1 MRFNRKI
8 TRNIS
13 MISNRTVLARFLY
26 LTWAKLNQTRME
38 IMKDQKN
45 KNGRPAEAA
54 AAVAPF
60 SMSQAAADG
69 RSSQVK
75 RKILVVGKDYT
86 FTPGVLDYAVSLAQR
101 LGYDLIG
108 MNLKPA
114 LEQQGKFFSPYN
126 QHLRAKFTRQAREA
140 WELTKTAL
148 QQQGIR
154 GEHVVKFSDVAR
166 AVKDLNQKV
175 KRIDFVITDVGINS
189 EEITGEIPLPVFSI
203 SGYEG
208 EQIMAQEQE
217 SRTRLVGKT
226 VALGLGTVA
235 IYAAVF
241 FNTDTVMKLFTKG
254 GLYAALPIATV
265 FLVSFVHGAFA
276 HNFWSCLG
284 IEATKKVQPRVA
296 PRPAARKRPR
306 PQLRINA

>member
-1 MRFNRKI
+1 
-8 TRNIS
+8 
-13 MISNRTVLARFLY
+13 
-26 LTWAKLNQTRME
+26 
-38 IMKDQKN
+38 MKDQKN
-45 KNGRPAEAA
+45 KTDRVSETEWEPAPA
-54 AAVAPF
+54 
-60 SMSQAAADG
+60 SLSQAAADG

-75 RKILVVGKDYT
+75 RKILVVGKDYA
-86 FTPGVLDYAVSLAQR
+86 FTPGVMDYAVSLAQR

-126 QHLRAKFTRQAREA
+126 QHLRAKFTKQARQA
-140 WELTKTAL
+140 WEQVQPGLLA
-148 QQQGIR
+148 QGIR
-154 GEHVVKFSDVAR
+154 GEHVVRFSDVAR
-166 AVKDLNQKV
+166 AVKDLNRKV

-208 EQIMAQEQE
+208 EQIMAKEQE
-217 SRTRLVGKT
+217 VSRGRLVGKT
-226 VALGLGTVA
+226 IALGLGAAA

-241 FNTDTVMKLFTKG
+241 WNTGTVMQYFTRG

-296 PRPAARKRPR
+296 PRPVARKRPR

>member
-1 MRFNRKI
+1 
-8 TRNIS
+8 
-13 MISNRTVLARFLY
+13 
-26 LTWAKLNQTRME
+26 
-38 IMKDQKN
+38 MKDQKN
-45 KNGRPAEAA
+45 KTNEVVENEAEM
-54 AAVAPF
+54 APF

-75 RKILVVGKDYT
+75 RKILVVGKEHA
-86 FTPGVLDYAVSLAQR
+86 FTPEVMDYAVSLAQR
-101 LGYDLIG
+101 LGYDLLG
-108 MNLKPA
+108 MNLQPA
-114 LEQQGKFFSPYN
+114 LEQPGKFFSPYN
-126 QHLRAKFTRQAREA
+126 QHLRAKFTKQAREA
-140 WELTKTAL
+140 WEKTKTGL

-154 GEHVVKFSDVAR
+154 GEHVVRFNDVAK
-166 AVKDLNQKV
+166 AVKDLNQRV

-208 EQIMAQEQE
+208 EQVMAQEQDR
-217 SRTRLVGKT
+217 SRSRLVGKT

-241 FNTDTVMKLFTKG
+241 MNTGTVMQLFTKG

-276 HNFWSCLG
+276 HNLWSCLG
-284 IEATKKVQPRVA
+284 IEAAKKVQPRVA

>member
-1 MRFNRKI
+1 
-8 TRNIS
+8 
-13 MISNRTVLARFLY
+13 
-26 LTWAKLNQTRME
+26 
-38 IMKDQKN
+38 MKDQKSRTDRVA
-45 KNGRPAEAA
+45 KDEAERPAL
-54 AAVAPF
+54 

-75 RKILVVGKDYT
+75 RKILVVGKEHA
-86 FTPGVLDYAVSLAQR
+86 FTPGVMEYAVSLAQR

-114 LEQQGKFFSPYN
+114 LEQPGKFFSPYN

-140 WELTKTAL
+140 WEKTQTGL

-154 GEHVVKFSDVAR
+154 GEHVVKFNDVAE
-166 AVKDLNQKV
+166 AVKDLNQQV
-175 KRIDFVITDVGINS
+175 KRIDFVITDVGIDS

-208 EQIMAQEQE
+208 GQVMAQEQGV
-217 SRTRLVGKT
+217 SRSRLMGKT
-226 VALGLGTVA
+226 VALGLGTAA

-241 FNTDTVMKLFTKG
+241 LNSGTVMQLFTKG
-254 GLYAALPIATV
+254 GLYAALPVATV

-276 HNFWSCLG
+276 SNLWSCLG
-284 IEATKKVQPRVA
+284 IEATKKVQPRLA
-296 PRPAARKRPR
+296 PRPVSRKRPR

>member
-1 MRFNRKI
+1 
-8 TRNIS
+8 
-13 MISNRTVLARFLY
+13 
-26 LTWAKLNQTRME
+26 
-38 IMKDQKN
+38 MKDQN
-45 KNGRPAEAA
+45 HKNGKEAEAA
-54 AAVAPF
+54 QEMAPF
-60 SMSQAAADG
+60 SLSQAAADG

-75 RKILVVGKDYT
+75 RKILVVGKDYA

-126 QHLRAKFTRQAREA
+126 QHLRAKFTKQAREA
-140 WELTKTAL
+140 WKLTKTGL
-148 QQQGIR
+148 LERGIR
-154 GEHVVKFSDVAR
+154 GDHVVKFSDVAR
-166 AVKDLNQKV
+166 AVKELNQKV

-208 EQIMAQEQE
+208 EQIMAKDQEAG
-217 SRTRLVGKT
+217 RTRLVGKT

-241 FNTDTVMKLFTKG
+241 FNTDTVMKFFTKG

-306 PQLRINA
+306 PQLRLNA